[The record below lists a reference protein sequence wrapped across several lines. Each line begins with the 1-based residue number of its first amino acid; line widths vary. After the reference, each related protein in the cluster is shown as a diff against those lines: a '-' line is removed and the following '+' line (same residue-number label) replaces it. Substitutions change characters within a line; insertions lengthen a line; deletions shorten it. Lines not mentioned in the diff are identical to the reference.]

1 MVILMDLTLWLCQN
15 SWKWPIEIVDVPI
28 NSMVIFHS
36 YVNVYQRVTV
46 GDKRI
51 GLELFFFFFEMILI
65 YLRMKNFR
73 MSGWWITRVTPKPWS
88 AVPEW
93 YPSFILGGH
102 HTPSIFYGVPMGST
116 FTHQLNG
123 HNSGISGY
131 PSFSKLKWPYHL
143 GYPPQNGLGTSFS
156 ELGHKSGYLPIWR
169 RI

>member
-73 MSGWWITRVTPKPWS
+73 MSG
-88 AVPEW
+88 
-93 YPSFILGGH
+93 
-102 HTPSIFYGVPMGST
+102 
-116 FTHQLNG
+116 
-123 HNSGISGY
+123 
-131 PSFSKLKWPYHL
+131 
-143 GYPPQNGLGTSFS
+143 
-156 ELGHKSGYLPIWR
+156 
-169 RI
+169 